1 VTEAVKLHKV
11 ERQEALAEEDLASEK
26 KKLAVERQK
35 LAEEKR
41 ELAEEKKRMA
51 REKKQ
56 KKVKADVADLTGDD
70 SDDGENVRR
79 SAAPSPGL
87 FVTP

>member
-1 VTEAVKLHKV
+1 
-11 ERQEALAEEDLASEK
+11 
-26 KKLAVERQK
+26 
-35 LAEEKR
+35 
-41 ELAEEKKRMA
+41 MA